1 MTSKAFYT
9 QLAKGVLSERIQA
22 ARSGHPDVAEILAK
36 LATDEHPAVRQ
47 TVAENP
53 STPPEIL
60 ALLTADEE
68 FMVRRAVLKN
78 PSCPGYIKFLA
89 DLES

>member
-1 MTSKAFYT
+1 MTSDEAFYT
-9 QLAKGVLSERIQA
+9 QLARGPLSERVQA
-22 ARSGHPDVAEILAK
+22 ARSGHPEILTF

-53 STPPEIL
+53 STPPETL
-60 ALLTADEE
+60 ALLATDEE
-68 FMVRRAVLKN
+68 LMVRRAVLKN
-78 PSCPGYIKFLA
+78 PSCPGYAKFLV